1 MPQTSLVQNLDQL
14 KLGKDVKTAA
24 AEIAQEPQENLSLEK
39 EAFLIYTQRA
49 RELKDLYK
57 KDLAELHQRREKLKF
72 LHELMQEIKNSLNE
86 KSELDLKSNDPANLK
101 DDSESLKGKLQKA
114 IDMGIKI
121 SINNKDKLSA
131 FDVKNI
137 LENLNMEATDLHTD
151 NEIQI
156 KKMDNL
162 FKECE
167 QTIMIAK
174 SVLSALDKPKRAAIQ
189 GMKG

>member
-1 MPQTSLVQNLDQL
+1 MPQTSFVQNLDQL